1 MSRRLSLSLDA
12 VIVAVTADQPRILT
26 ASQPRDGVPAL
37 PFGLLDADGDATLE
51 LGPAA
56 LDSGADRALTVGY
69 VEQLYTFGDRDRQ
82 RTVDGTRHLS
92 VAYLGLVREAQPA
105 PGAAWL
111 DGYDLLPWED
121 RRAGLPAIVSRELLP
136 ALARWAGRDAARTH
150 RVARISATGAAWDP
164 IRVLERYELLY
175 EAELVPEF
183 QRDRGGRPVHTP
195 IAGTELAADHRRIV
209 ATALGRLRGK
219 LKYRPVVFELLP
231 ETFTLLQ
238 LQRTVEA
245 LTGMRLHK
253 QNFRRLVENGRLPG
267 GHAGR
272 RERLQGAVPQSFS
285 ASAKRSCAPGSI
297 DLKYSLRA

>member
-1 MSRRLSLSLDA
+1 MPRRLSVGLDA
-12 VIVAVTADQPRILT
+12 VIVAVTADQPRVLT
-26 ASQPRDGVPAL
+26 ARQAADGSPAL
-37 PFGLLDADGDATLE
+37 PSGLLDADEDATLE
-51 LGPAA
+51 LGLRRWISAQT
-56 LDSGADRALTVGY
+56 GLTVGY

-82 RTVDGTRHLS
+82 RTADAARHLS

-111 DGYDLLPWED
+111 DGYALLPWED
-121 RRAGLPAIVSRELLP
+121 RRSGVPPIVARELLP
-136 ALARWAGRDAARTH
+136 ALAAWAGRDAARRH
-150 RVARISATGAAWDP
+150 RVRANFGDPRSWDP

-183 QRDRGGRPVHTP
+183 RRDRGRGPGNGAAH
-195 IAGTELAADHRRIV
+195 GTELAADHRRIV

-253 QNFRRLVENGRLPG
+253 QNFRRLVENGRFLEATRGLERP
-267 GHAGR
+267 ARGR
-272 RERLQGAVPQSFS
+272 PAKLFRFRKEVVRTRL
-285 ASAKRSCAPGSI
+285 
-297 DLKYSLRA
+297 Y

>member
-1 MSRRLSLSLDA
+1 MSRHLSLSLDA
-12 VIVAVTADQPRILT
+12 VIVAVTEGRPRILT
-26 ASQPRDGVPAL
+26 TTRSGTGMPAL
-37 PFGLLDADGDATLE
+37 PSGLLDADGDATLE
-51 LGPAA
+51 LGLRRWISAQT
-56 LDSGADRALTVGY
+56 GLTVGY

-82 RTVDGTRHLS
+82 RSADGTRHLS

-121 RRAGLPAIVSRELLP
+121 RRSGPPEIVSREILP
-136 ALARWAGRDAARTH
+136 ALERWAGRNPARLH
-150 RVARISATGAAWDP
+150 RVRANFGDRRAWDA

-175 EAELVPEF
+175 EAELVPERL
-183 QRDRGGRPVHTP
+183 RDRGRRPGQGPAH
-195 IAGTELAADHRRIV
+195 GTELEFDHRRIV

-253 QNFRRLVENGRLPG
+253 QNFRRLVENGRFLEPTR
-267 GHAGR
+267 ALERPARGR
-272 RERLQGAVPQSFS
+272 PAKLFRFRKEVVRARL
-285 ASAKRSCAPGSI
+285 
-297 DLKYSLRA
+297 Y

>member
-1 MSRRLSLSLDA
+1 MSRRLSLGLDA

-26 ASQPRDGVPAL
+26 ADQPRDGVPAL
-37 PFGLLDADGDATLE
+37 PSGLLDADGDATLE
-51 LGPAA
+51 LGLRRWISAQTG
-56 LDSGADRALTVGY
+56 LSVGY
-69 VEQLYTFGDRDRQ
+69 IEQLYTFGDRDRQ
-82 RTVDGTRHLS
+82 RTADGTRHLS

-111 DGYDLLPWED
+111 DGYGLLPWED
-121 RRAGLPAIVSRELLP
+121 RRAGVPAIVSRELLP
-136 ALARWAGRDAARTH
+136 ALSKWAGRDAARKH
-150 RVARISATGAAWDP
+150 RVHANFGDRRSWDP
-164 IRVLERYELLY
+164 IRVLERFELLY

-183 QRDRGGRPVHTP
+183 QRDRGRRPGTAPSH
-195 IAGTELAADHRRIV
+195 GTELAADHRRIV

-253 QNFRRLVENGRLPG
+253 QNFRRLVENGRFLEATPG
-267 GHAGR
+267 RKRAARGR
-272 RERLQGAVPQSFS
+272 PAKLFRFRKEVVRTRL
-285 ASAKRSCAPGSI
+285 
-297 DLKYSLRA
+297 Y

>member
-1 MSRRLSLSLDA
+1 MARRLSVGLDA

-26 ASQPRDGVPAL
+26 ASQAANGMPAL
-37 PFGLLDADGDATLE
+37 PSGLLDADEDATLE
-51 LGPAA
+51 LGLRRWISAQTG
-56 LDSGADRALTVGY
+56 LSVGY

-82 RTVDGTRHLS
+82 RTADAVRHLS

-111 DGYDLLPWED
+111 DGYALLPWED
-121 RRAGLPAIVSRELLP
+121 RRAGAPAIVGRTLLP
-136 ALARWAGRDAARTH
+136 ALAAWAGRDAARRH
-150 RVARISATGAAWDP
+150 RVRANFGDARSWDP

-183 QRDRGGRPVHTP
+183 QRDRGRRPGDGPAH
-195 IAGTELAADHRRIV
+195 GTELAADHRRIV

-253 QNFRRLVENGRLPG
+253 QNFRRLVENGRFLEPTRG
-267 GHAGR
+267 LERPARGR
-272 RERLQGAVPQSFS
+272 PAKLFRFRKEVVRTRL
-285 ASAKRSCAPGSI
+285 
-297 DLKYSLRA
+297 Y